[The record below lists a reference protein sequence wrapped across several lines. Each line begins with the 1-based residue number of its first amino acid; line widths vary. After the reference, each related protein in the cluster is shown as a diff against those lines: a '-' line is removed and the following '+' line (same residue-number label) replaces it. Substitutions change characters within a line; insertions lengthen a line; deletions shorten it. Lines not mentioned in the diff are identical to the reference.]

1 MAEEQ
6 NQVISENSKIGLNL
20 AKRISEQGFTVILL
34 LVALL
39 WFNKKY
45 SELLDEHIKMLTDN
59 QERLIKV
66 VDRNT
71 TALEQLNY
79 FYKEK

>member
-1 MAEEQ
+1 MTEEE
-6 NQVISENSKIGLNL
+6 NNTLSENTKIGLNL

-39 WFNKKY
+39 WFNRQY
-45 SELLDEHIKMLTDN
+45 STLLDEHIKLLTDN

-71 TALEQLNY
+71 SALEQL
-79 FYKEK
+79 YKAK